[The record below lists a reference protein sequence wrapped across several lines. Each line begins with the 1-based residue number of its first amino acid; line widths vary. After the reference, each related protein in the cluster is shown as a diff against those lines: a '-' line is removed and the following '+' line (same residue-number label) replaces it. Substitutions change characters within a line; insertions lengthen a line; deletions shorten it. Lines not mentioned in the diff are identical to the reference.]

1 MDLGINGR
9 VAVVTG
15 GSEGIG
21 KAAAHI
27 MAEEGVNVVILA
39 RTQSKLDDAVTEI
52 SGTAVGTIEGIS
64 CDVSNGDSV
73 KAAFGQILD
82 KHGKVDILVNNAGH
96 GNANTFEAL
105 DEEMLDEDLQLKV
118 YGGMFCSKAVLPGM
132 RAQKWGRIIN
142 ITTAAGKAA
151 GYSTMPTAL
160 SRAAGIAMTK
170 SMSKE
175 YGVDNVLVNTVCIGS
190 IRSAQNLRH
199 AEAAVAAG
207 EVATT
212 EEYYVERCKTV
223 PVLRVGE
230 AREAGDLIAFL
241 ASDRASYISGTAINM
256 DGGAAPVV

>member
-1 MDLGINGR
+1 MDLGISGR

-27 MAEEGVNVVILA
+27 LAEEGVNVVILA
-39 RTQSKLDDAVTEI
+39 RTQSKLDAAVAEI
-52 SGTAVGTIEGIS
+52 KTTAVGEIEAIS
-64 CDVSNGDSV
+64 CDVSDAESV
-73 KAAFGQILD
+73 SNAFGIILD
-82 KHGKVDILVNNAGH
+82 RWGKVDILVNNAGH

-105 DEEMLDEDLQLKV
+105 HKEMLDEDIHLKV
-118 YGGMFCSKAVLPGM
+118 YGAMYCSKQVLPGM
-132 RAQKWGRIIN
+132 QAQKWGRIIN

-160 SRAAGIAMTK
+160 SRAAGIALTK

-175 YGVDNVLVNTVCIGS
+175 YGPDNILVNTVCIGS
-190 IRSAQNLRH
+190 IRSAQNFRS
-199 AEAAVAAG
+199 AEAAVERG

-212 EEYYVERCKTV
+212 EEYYINRGKGA
-223 PVLRVGE
+223 PLGRVGE
-230 AREAGDLIAFL
+230 AREAGDLIAYL
-241 ASDRASYISGTAINM
+241 ASERASFISGTAINM

>member
-1 MDLGINGR
+1 MDLGITDR

-21 KAAAHI
+21 KAVAHI
-27 MAEEGVNVVILA
+27 LTEEGVNVIIMA
-39 RTQSKLDDAVTEI
+39 RTQSKLDAAVAEI
-52 SGTAVGTIEGIS
+52 VSTAVGSIEGIS
-64 CDVSNGDSV
+64 CDVSDSNAV
-73 KAAFGQILD
+73 AEAFEQVLA
-82 KHGKVDILVNNAGH
+82 KWGKIDILVNNAGH
-96 GNANTFEAL
+96 GNANTFDVL
-105 DEEMLDEDLQLKV
+105 DEDMLDEDLQLKV

-132 RAQKWGRIIN
+132 REQKWGRIIN

-151 GYSTMPTAL
+151 GYSTLPSAM

-175 YGVDNVLVNTVCIGS
+175 YGVDNILINTVCIGS

-199 AEAAVAAG
+199 AEEAVAAG
-207 EVATT
+207 EVATI
-212 EEYYVERCKTV
+212 EEYYIERCKTV

-241 ASDRASYISGTAINM
+241 SSERASYISGTAINM

>member
-1 MDLGINGR
+1 MDLGITNR

-39 RTQSKLDDAVTEI
+39 RTQSKLDDAVSEI
-52 SGTAVGTIEGIS
+52 SQTAVGTIEGIS
-64 CDVSNGDSV
+64 CDVSNGDAV
-73 KAAFGQILD
+73 KAAFGQILA

-96 GNANTFEAL
+96 GNANTFDTL

-151 GYSTMPTAL
+151 GYSTLPTAM

-175 YGVDNVLVNTVCIGS
+175 YGADNILVNTVCIGS

-199 AEAAVAAG
+199 AEAAVSAG

>member
-1 MDLGINGR
+1 MDLGLTGR

-27 MAEEGVNVVILA
+27 LAEEGANVVILA
-39 RTQSKLDDAVTEI
+39 RTQSKLDSALAEI
-52 SGTAVGTIEGIS
+52 RSTAIGEVEAIS
-64 CDVSNGDSV
+64 CDVTDRDAVN
-73 KAAFGQILD
+73 AAFDQVFKKWGR
-82 KHGKVDILVNNAGH
+82 VDILVNNAGS
-96 GNANTFEAL
+96 GNANSFDDLT
-105 DEEMLDEDLQLKV
+105 DSMLGDDLQLKV
-118 YGGMFCSKAVLPGM
+118 FGAVYCSQAVLPGM
-132 RAQKWGRIIN
+132 RKAKWGRIIN

-151 GYSTMPTAL
+151 AGSSVPTSM

-170 SMSKE
+170 AMSKE
-175 YGVDNVLVNTVCIGS
+175 YGSDNVLVNTVCIGS
-190 IRSAQNLRH
+190 IRSAQNFRR

-212 EEYYVERCKTV
+212 EEYYVNRCKDV
-223 PVLRVGE
+223 PLLRVGE
-230 AREAGDLIAFL
+230 AREAGDLICFL

>member
-1 MDLGINGR
+1 MDLGITDR

-21 KAAAHI
+21 KAVAHI
-27 MAEEGVNVVILA
+27 LTEEGVNVIIMA
-39 RTQSKLDDAVTEI
+39 RTQSKLDAAVAEI
-52 SGTAVGTIEGIS
+52 VSTAVGSIEGIS
-64 CDVSNGDSV
+64 CDVSDSNAV
-73 KAAFGQILD
+73 TEAFGQVLAKWGEI
-82 KHGKVDILVNNAGH
+82 DILVNNAGH
-96 GNANTFEAL
+96 GNANTFDVL
-105 DEEMLDEDLQLKV
+105 DEDMLDEDLQLKV

-132 RAQKWGRIIN
+132 REQKWGRIIN

-151 GYSTMPTAL
+151 GYSTLPSAM

-175 YGVDNVLVNTVCIGS
+175 YGVDNILVNTVCIGS

-199 AEAAVAAG
+199 AEEAVAAG
-207 EVATT
+207 EVATI
-212 EEYYVERCKTV
+212 EEYYIERCKTV

-241 ASDRASYISGTAINM
+241 SSERASYISGTAINM

>member
-1 MDLGINGR
+1 VSDG
-9 VAVVTG
+9 
-15 GSEGIG
+15 
-21 KAAAHI
+21 
-27 MAEEGVNVVILA
+27 
-39 RTQSKLDDAVTEI
+39 DAVA
-52 SGTAVGTIEGIS
+52 G
-64 CDVSNGDSV
+64 
-73 KAAFGQILD
+73 AFGQVLAKWGQI
-82 KHGKVDILVNNAGH
+82 DILVNNAGH
-96 GNANTFEAL
+96 GNANTFDVL

-151 GYSTMPTAL
+151 GYSTLPTAM

-175 YGVDNVLVNTVCIGS
+175 FGVDNILVNTVCIGS
-190 IRSAQNLRH
+190 IRSAQNLRL
-199 AEAAVAAG
+199 AEAAVAVG
-207 EVATT
+207 EVATVD
-212 EEYYVERCKTV
+212 EYYVERCKTV

>member
-1 MDLGINGR
+1 MDLGIADR

-27 MAEEGVNVVILA
+27 LAEEGVNVIIMA
-39 RTQSKLDDAVTEI
+39 RTQSKLDAAVAEI
-52 SGTAVGTIEGIS
+52 GQTAVGSIEAVS
-64 CDVSNGDSV
+64 CDVSDGDAV
-73 KAAFGQILD
+73 AGAFAQILA

-96 GNANTFEAL
+96 GNANTFDTL

-118 YGGMFCSKAVLPGM
+118 YGGMFCAKQVLPGM
-132 RAQKWGRIIN
+132 RVQKWGRIIN

-151 GYSTMPTAL
+151 GYSTLPTAM

-175 YGVDNVLVNTVCIGS
+175 YGVDGILVNTVCIGS

-207 EVATT
+207 DVATT

-223 PVLRVGE
+223 PVRRVGE
-230 AREAGDLIAFL
+230 AREAGDLIAYL
-241 ASDRASYISGTAINM
+241 ASERASYVSGTAINM

>member
-1 MDLGINGR
+1 MDLGIADR

-27 MAEEGVNVVILA
+27 LAEEGVNVIIMA
-39 RTQSKLDDAVTEI
+39 RTQSKLDAAVAEI
-52 SGTAVGTIEGIS
+52 GQTAVGSIEGIS
-64 CDVSNGDSV
+64 CDVSDGDAV
-73 KAAFGQILD
+73 AGAFGQVLA
-82 KHGKVDILVNNAGH
+82 KWGQVDILVNNAGH
-96 GNANTFEAL
+96 GNANTFDVL

-151 GYSTMPTAL
+151 GYSTLPTAM

-175 YGVDNVLVNTVCIGS
+175 FGVDNILVNTVCIGS
-190 IRSAQNLRH
+190 IRSAQNLRL
-199 AEAAVAAG
+199 AEAAVAVG
-207 EVATT
+207 EVATVD
-212 EEYYVERCKTV
+212 EYYVERCKTV

-230 AREAGDLIAFL
+230 AREAGDLIVFL